1 MAESGELALNAS
13 VTPGWVLPGHAQH
26 QGSDGL
32 WPAEPSLRSIPGGH
46 GPTRSHRAR
55 PALRT
60 AHPLTQAPA
69 PTTESRSTG
78 TAGPSGA
85 PACPTPVAPRSRSET
100 LSEDTVRALR
110 KIEARLAGMDPAE
123 KQKQIEA
130 ILSNFTRYLT
140 ELIQEARTAE
150 EARELT
156 LDALKHLELVKEMA
170 ELALRAREE
179 ET

>member
-1 MAESGELALNAS
+1 
-13 VTPGWVLPGHAQH
+13 V
-26 QGSDGL
+26 D
-32 WPAEPSLRSIPGGH
+32 
-46 GPTRSHRAR
+46 RA
-55 PALRT
+55 
-60 AHPLTQAPA
+60 
-69 PTTESRSTG
+69 G
-78 TAGPSGA
+78 
-85 PACPTPVAPRSRSET
+85 
-100 LSEDTVRALR
+100 
-110 KIEARLAGMDPAE
+110 

-156 LDALKHLELVKEMA
+156 LDALRHLELVKEMA